1 MSGRY
6 IFKGDVKLLGNIDF
20 SSVSSKVPDS
30 STQVWVHP
38 AGSQYRRSI
47 LCLRLATQ
55 IKGYGLVKLQ
65 CLIFSHSGPFASSTG
80 PTPSLPPPSLLP
92 PSLSPLIPP
101 PSLSSSLPSHPS
113 LVVVFLNQRGQL
125 GRVFFNIHEADGQC
139 VPLWP
144 DQISSIIQVLQ
155 ISLLQLESLI
165 QHRKILN
172 C

>member
-1 MSGRY
+1 MLVLSLVSGRY
-6 IFKGDVKLLGNIDF
+6 IFKGDVKLLGNIDL

-65 CLIFSHSGPFASSTG
+65 CLIFSHSGPFASSTR

-92 PSLSPLIPP
+92 SLPPLP
-101 PSLSSSLPSHPS
+101 PSLSLPSYPSPLSLFLSPLPS
-113 LVVVFLNQRGQL
+113 LTGSSVL
-125 GRVFFNIHEADGQC
+125 ESA
-139 VPLWP
+139 WP
-144 DQISSIIQVLQ
+144 AWSSVLQ
-155 ISLLQLESLI
+155 YP
-165 QHRKILN
+165 
-172 C
+172 